1 MNRIVAPAILF
12 AWLGLIA
19 ASHALADGAAVQVL
33 SVDDSTHSGKLT
45 DLKDGQLVLS
55 GPTTRI
61 SLSDV
66 IEVTSSNH
74 AASSAP
80 RGPAHKL
87 TGKVIGTDGSFKGQ
101 GSTRDKVFD
110 GNLNTFFDPPEEHR
124 DDAWV
129 GLDLGSPK
137 IITQIKYAPRSRF
150 PRRMIDGKFQ
160 GCSSSDFD
168 KDVVTFLT
176 ITESPPK
183 NALTSKD
190 VSDSSAFR
198 YVRYIGG
205 QPLSVAEI
213 EFWGRDIGES
223 ARPMAN
229 ASTHSVATTGPS
241 AAPTTLRAVFG
252 EDDLLDAALVDWDD
266 KQLTLKSSLLGDTPI
281 AIPVSTLR
289 EVWHGA
295 EAQILKAKAMPLEPG
310 PEDAAF
316 VVKDDGIVVVRGV
329 ALGVE
334 GDALK
339 FKFNDQEKKINL
351 SKLVGVILGGQ
362 DAKRDHSF
370 RQKIEFAD
378 GDSISGRWT
387 AYDANKNVM
396 ELQTPWGQA
405 LSFRFDAVQKVRSAN
420 GRLTYLS
427 DLKPANVEQVPY
439 FDRLMPY
446 RTDHSLTGGT
456 MKLIDGEYQHGI
468 AMHSRCVLTYDL
480 GGSYESFKFKVGFE
494 QPEGKLGQAP
504 IRLLGDGKVLW
515 EDLHARGDATKLP
528 DLSVSVA
535 GIKQLTLEVDFG
547 DNGDTGGRVDWVHP
561 RLLRAKLSP

>member
-19 ASHALADGAAVQVL
+19 ASHASADGTTVKVRG
-33 SVDDSTHSGKLT
+33 VDDSTHSGQLT
-45 DLKDGQLVLS
+45 GLKDGQLLLS

-66 IEVTSSNH
+66 IEMT
-74 AASSAP
+74 ASSRSASPAP
-80 RGPAHKL
+80 RGPSHKL

-150 PRRMIDGKFQ
+150 PGRMVDGKFQ
-160 GCSSSDFD
+160 GCSSPDFD
-168 KDVVTFLT
+168 KDVVTFFT

-183 NALTSKD
+183 NVLTNKD
-190 VSDSSAFR
+190 VSESTAFR
-198 YVRYIGG
+198 YVRYTGG

-213 EFWGRDIGES
+213 EFWGRDIGEPN
-223 ARPMAN
+223 RPVAIAM
-229 ASTHSVATTGPS
+229 THSVATTGPTTAS
-241 AAPTTLRAVFG
+241 TTLRAVFG
-252 EDDLLDAALVDWDD
+252 EDDLLDATLVDWDD
-266 KQLTLKSSLLGDTPI
+266 KQLTLQSSLLGGTPVV
-281 AIPVSTLR
+281 IPVSTLR
-289 EVWHGA
+289 EVWHGT
-295 EAQILKAKAMPLEPG
+295 EAQIVQAKAMPLEPG

-316 VVKDDGIVVVRGV
+316 VVKDNGVVVVRGV

-351 SKLVGVILGGQ
+351 AKLVGVILGGQ

-387 AYDANKNVM
+387 GYDAAKNVM

-405 LSFRFDAVQKVRSAN
+405 LSFRFDAVQKIRSAN

-439 FDRLMPY
+439 FDRLLPY

-456 MKLIDGEYQHGI
+456 MKLIDGEYERGI
-468 AMHSRCVLTYDL
+468 AVHSRCVLTYDL
-480 GGSYESFKFKVGFE
+480 DGAYETFKTKVGFE
-494 QPEGKLGQAP
+494 QPEGKLGEAP
-504 IRLLGDGKVLW
+504 IRVLGDGKVLW
-515 EDLHARGDATKLP
+515 EDPHSRGDAPKP
-528 DLSVSVA
+528 ASLSLSVA
-535 GIKQLTLEVDFG
+535 GVKQLTLEVDFG
-547 DNGDTGGRVDWVHP
+547 DNGDTGCRIDWANA
-561 RLLRAKLSP
+561 RLLRAVTSP